1 MNDPTPYPTLPSP
14 AASWWHAGA
23 PAGPAPT
30 AYARKCAIP
39 GLASWAQRATAA
51 GVEVGIAG
59 GLMTAYL
66 AGLSVLSP
74 AFAALQVVAFFA
86 GEDIRGVLAGGYWV
100 VGGGW
105 LLVQWAERG
114 RTGQGLGGRLVGI
127 VLVDEDT
134 GAPIGAARALVRG
147 VLHVLDALPGFAG
160 FVRPV
165 TQVRRQTWA
174 DSISRSVVVRQDV
187 IDRIALP
194 RQGQ

>member
-1 MNDPTPYPTLPSP
+1 M
-14 AASWWHAGA
+14 
-23 PAGPAPT
+23 
-30 AYARKCAIP
+30 
-39 GLASWAQRATAA
+39 
-51 GVEVGIAG
+51 EVGIAG

-66 AGLSVLSP
+66 AALSVLSP
-74 AFAALQVVAFFA
+74 AFAALQVVALFA